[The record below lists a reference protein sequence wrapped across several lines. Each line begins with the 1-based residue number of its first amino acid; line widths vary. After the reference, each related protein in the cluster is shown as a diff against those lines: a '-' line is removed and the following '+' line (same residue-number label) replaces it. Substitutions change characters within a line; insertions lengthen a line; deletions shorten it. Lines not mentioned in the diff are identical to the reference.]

1 MSKLPVGT
9 FINMATV
16 AIGSLIGLLLF
27 QFVPNIQHDISLITQ
42 QALGIGILILGIQM
56 SLKIKD
62 EMMLLFI
69 ISLIIG
75 GMLGEWLD
83 IKEILEGCRSWFQAS
98 FSIGENGRFSTGL
111 IAAFVLFCASP
122 ITIVGAIEEGI
133 QNKRELII
141 VKSIFDGIMA
151 VVLTSTYGGIGVL
164 VSIIPML
171 LIQGGLTMIAG
182 KAKSVFTK
190 SIISQISAVGG
201 ALLIALALKV
211 LVLEDLKVA
220 SLAPAFLVVLIMNWI
235 YGRLGLKA

>member
-1 MSKLPVGT
+1 MSKLPIGT

-16 AIGSLIGLLLF
+16 LVGSIIGLILHQL
-27 QFVPNIQHDISLITQ
+27 VPDLQHDVSLITE

-62 EMMLLFI
+62 EMMLIFI
-69 ISLIIG
+69 ISLILG
-75 GMLGEWLD
+75 GILGEWLE
-83 IKEILEGCRSWFQAS
+83 IKEILEGWKNGVESQFN
-98 FSIGENGRFSTGL
+98 IGQDRFLAGL

-133 QNKRELII
+133 QNKRELLI
-141 VKSIFDGIMA
+141 VKSIFDGVMA
-151 VVLTSTYGGIGVL
+151 IVLTSTYGGLGVL
-164 VSIIPML
+164 VSIFPML
-171 LIQGGLTMIAG
+171 LIQGGLTLIAG

-220 SLAPAFLVVLIMNWI
+220 SLAPAFIIVLVMNWI
-235 YGRLGLKA
+235 YSRLGLKA

>member
-1 MSKLPVGT
+1 MSKLPIGT

-16 AIGSLIGLLLF
+16 AIGSLIGLLLH
-27 QFVPNIQHDISLITQ
+27 QFVPDIQHDISLITS

-69 ISLIIG
+69 ISLILG
-75 GMLGEWLD
+75 GVIGEWMGL
-83 IKEILEGCRSWFQAS
+83 KELLESYKQWFDANLN
-98 FSIGENGRFSTGL
+98 IGQERFSTGL
-111 IAAFVLFCASP
+111 ITAFVLFCASP

-133 QNKRELII
+133 QNKRELLI

-151 VVLTSTYGGIGVL
+151 IVLTSTYGGLGVL
-164 VSIIPML
+164 FAILPML

-220 SLAPAFLVVLIMNWI
+220 SLLPAFLVVLIMNWI

>member
-1 MSKLPVGT
+1 MSKLPIGT

-16 AIGSLIGLLLF
+16 LVGSIIGLILH
-27 QFVPNIQHDISLITQ
+27 QFVPNIQHDISEIAE

-62 EMMLLFI
+62 EMMLIFI

-75 GMLGEWLD
+75 GVLGEWLGL
-83 IKEILEGCRSWFQAS
+83 KEMLEGWKDWFELNFRMGQ
-98 FSIGENGRFSTGL
+98 ERFSTGL

-133 QNKRELII
+133 QSKRELLI

-151 VVLTSTYGGIGVL
+151 IVLTSTYGGVGVL
-164 VSIIPML
+164 FSILPML

-182 KAKSVFTK
+182 KVKSVFTK

-220 SLAPAFLVVLIMNWI
+220 SLAPAFLIVLFMNWI
-235 YGRLGLKA
+235 YNRLGLKA

>member
-1 MSKLPVGT
+1 MSKLPIGT

-16 AIGSLIGLLLF
+16 VIGSLIGLLLH
-27 QFVPNIQHDISLITQ
+27 QFVPDIQHDVSLITG

-62 EMMLLFI
+62 EMMLIFI
-69 ISLIIG
+69 ISLILG
-75 GMLGEWLD
+75 GILGEWFGL
-83 IKEILEGCRSWFQAS
+83 KELLEGWKSWFDNNLN
-98 FSIGENGRFSTGL
+98 IGQERFSTGL

-133 QNKRELII
+133 QSKRELLI
-141 VKSIFDGIMA
+141 VKSIFDGVMA
-151 VVLTSTYGGIGVL
+151 VVLTSTYGGVGVMFAIL
-164 VSIIPML
+164 PML

-211 LVLEDLKVA
+211 LIIEDIKVA
-220 SLAPAFLVVLIMNWI
+220 SLLPAFIVLLLMNWI
-235 YGRLGLKA
+235 YGKLGLKA

>member
-16 AIGSLIGLLLF
+16 GVGSLIGLVLH
-27 QFVPNIQHDISLITQ
+27 QFVPDIQHDVSLITQ

-75 GMLGEWLD
+75 GIIGEWLGL
-83 IKEILEGCRSWFQAS
+83 KEMLEGWKMWFDS
-98 FSIGENGRFSTGL
+98 NLNIGQERFSTGL

-133 QNKRELII
+133 QNKRELLI

-151 VVLTSTYGGIGVL
+151 IVLTSTYGGVGVL
-164 VSIIPML
+164 FAVLPML

-182 KAKSVFTK
+182 RAKSVFTK

-220 SLAPAFLVVLIMNWI
+220 SLIPAFIIVLAMNWV
-235 YGRLGLKA
+235 YGKLGLKA